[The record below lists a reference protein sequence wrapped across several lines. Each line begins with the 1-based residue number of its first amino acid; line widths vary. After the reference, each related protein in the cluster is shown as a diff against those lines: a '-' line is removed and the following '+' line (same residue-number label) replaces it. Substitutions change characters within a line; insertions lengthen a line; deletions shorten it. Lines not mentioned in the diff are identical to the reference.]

1 MNGESL
7 DQNLFQSMKINSLSN
22 NPNNFNNLQF
32 ISMDLKNNNNN
43 NININFDNI
52 INDNQNNG
60 QPTNIL
66 NNSENELF
74 NFELDQSTESIMT
87 SQSFSQQIPFDYNS
101 KKNNINNINNLENRN
116 NSGAFKG
123 NQICLNDKNSNIS
136 LEEKLKQE
144 YLKNNELKNYIEIL
158 KQTINNTLIQ
168 NKNIEIDK
176 IKNLFRKDIKRK

>member
-7 DQNLFQSMKINSLSN
+7 GQNLFQSMKINSLSN
-22 NPNNFNNLQF
+22 NLSNFNNFQN

-43 NININFDNI
+43 NINLNLENI

-60 QPTNIL
+60 QPINIL

-87 SQSFSQQIPFDYNS
+87 NQSISQQIPFDYHS
-101 KKNNINNINNLENRN
+101 KNNNINNLENRN
-116 NSGAFKG
+116 YFGAFKG
-123 NQICLNDKNSNIS
+123 NQIHLNDKNMNIS

-144 YLKNNELKNYIEIL
+144 YLKNNELKNYI
-158 KQTINNTLIQ
+158 
-168 NKNIEIDK
+168 
-176 IKNLFRKDIKRK
+176 